1 MLDNRRHYRAGGAK
15 RSFFDVS
22 VDLAAVRIAIPRN
35 KYIVEYEGASE
46 DDIYEALNAPP
57 VEKLDRDYSVA
68 EVLDS
73 RPLRERMRSVELNAI
88 TFEFGS
94 WTVAESD
101 ITTLRQL
108 SRAINRVLK
117 RKPDEMFLIEG
128 YTDAVGSDEDNLSL
142 SDRRAEAVAVI
153 LTEEFQVPPENLL
166 TQGYGEQFLK
176 VETDQ
181 PEQANRRVVVRPVG
195 RLLARNDN
203 RRGE

>member
-1 MLDNRRHYRAGGAK
+1 MRRSARDVRRERRDDGTSLTIVTRAGGVNIGTVTDENGRLLRRYRKGPNGREITLLDNRRHYRAGGAK

-128 YTDAVGSDEDNLSL
+128 
-142 SDRRAEAVAVI
+142 
-153 LTEEFQVPPENLL
+153 
-166 TQGYGEQFLK
+166 
-176 VETDQ
+176 
-181 PEQANRRVVVRPVG
+181 
-195 RLLARNDN
+195 
-203 RRGE
+203 